1 METATGEALD
11 YGDETEREPEWVTD
25 GDEDIS
31 VGDLSAAPESDV
43 LPTMRN
49 VVFEVRKATLDTQEF
64 TLETGDKQWAKKNL
78 HLQLNVGSEGAG
90 EPKEDGTPRYV
101 NKAFH
106 VNLLLQVNRA
116 DFPEAFKYDKYA
128 PDGKAWT
135 NTKTFYRAMGGDPK
149 NVQITRAFR
158 EEIVGKLV
166 KADIVKKAKR
176 TQVEGVW
183 TDQGFE
189 NVIENFRKVE

>member
-1 METATGEALD
+1 MATPEEVLD
-11 YGDETEREPEWVTD
+11 YGDQPDETPDWVNE
-25 GDEDIS
+25 GDEDVD

-49 VVFEVRKATLDTQEF
+49 VVFEIRKATLDTQEF
-64 TLETGDKQWAKKNL
+64 KNEAGDKVWAKRNL
-78 HLQLNVGSEGAG
+78 HLQLNVGPEGAG

-106 VNLLLQVNRA
+106 TNLLLKVNRD
-116 DFPEAFKYDKYA
+116 DFPDAFKYDKYA

-149 NVQITRAFR
+149 SVRITRQFR
-158 EEIVGKLV
+158 AELVGKLV

-176 TQVEGVW
+176 AQVEGVW